1 MKQFF
6 TKTIIV
12 RRLKNVGTDKRNL
25 QATATVDASV
35 QNVADEL
42 IGNAAGV
49 TSRTF
54 KIYTDIE
61 DDIQINDQIE
71 DSGNNIKYLVKT
83 VNKKDYGAL
92 QHLEIIADRLDEE

>member
-35 QNVADEL
+35 QNVDEEL
-42 IGNAAGV
+42 IGNVAGI

-54 KIYTDIE
+54 KIYTDVD
-61 DDIQINDQIE
+61 DDIQTNDQIE
-71 DSGNNIKYLVKT
+71 DSSNGIKYLVKN

-92 QHLEIIADRLDEE
+92 QHLEVIADRMDEE